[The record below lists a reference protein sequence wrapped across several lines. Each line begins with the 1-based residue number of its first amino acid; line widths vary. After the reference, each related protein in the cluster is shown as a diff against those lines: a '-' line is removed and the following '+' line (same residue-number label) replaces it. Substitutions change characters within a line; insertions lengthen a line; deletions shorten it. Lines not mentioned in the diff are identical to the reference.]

1 VFDYTYEGP
10 GPAKGGSGV
19 LTVDGQVVATAKQAN
34 SFAFQWVADETFDVG
49 VDTRSGVNDKDYVSP
64 FPFKGTINKLTF
76 KMGPSQLS
84 AVDQKAAADAVAA
97 ANN

>member
-1 VFDYTYEGP
+1 M
-10 GPAKGGSGV
+10 
-19 LTVDGQVVATAKQAN
+19 VATGKHAN

-49 VDTRSGVNDKDYVSP
+49 VDTRGGVNDNDYVSP

-84 AVDQKAAADAVAA
+84 EADHESIRKAVATS
-97 ANN
+97 NN

>member
-1 VFDYTYEGP
+1 MFDYTYEGP

-19 LTVDGQVVATAKQAN
+19 LKVDGQVIATGKQAN

-49 VDTRSGVNDKDYVSP
+49 VDTRSGVNDNDYLSP
-64 FPFKGTINKLTF
+64 FPFKGTINKVTF
-76 KMGPSQLS
+76 NMGPSQLS
-84 AVDQKAAADAVAA
+84 EADHEATRKAVAT